1 MGGCVAHTYTVEPMD
16 QPPYPLLL
24 FPSCRSWASLLDLGS
39 CSLWPPLSCSWP
51 LRLYFAA
58 SASAVKVM
66 TTLCPPREW
75 CDAGAGPPPA
85 GSVVPPPHPAV
96 PLSLTISLALC
107 APLSFTVSRQDAV
120 IPGTDVRSSAEAP
133 GVVTPGMGEAR
144 LAWVGRVA
152 QGGSLQTHRG
162 RCCAERPPPR
172 RRSPCPAGPGPS
184 DVAEGTLSCRVQ
196 SVSSLASSWLLLVAE
211 RSPLR
216 IAFHFRQNPSV
227 LT

>member
-1 MGGCVAHTYTVEPMD
+1 MAHTYTVEPMD

-39 CSLWPPLSCSWP
+39 CSWWPPLSCSWP

-96 PLSLTISLALC
+96 PLSLNISLALC

-120 IPGTDVRSSAEAP
+120 IQGLMSGRRPRPQVWSPPAWGRQGWRGWGASHRVGLCRLTEGGAVRSAPHPGDVLPVPLDRDPPMLPRGLSHAECSLSPPWLRA
-133 GVVTPGMGEAR
+133 
-144 LAWVGRVA
+144 
-152 QGGSLQTHRG
+152 GS
-162 RCCAERPPPR
+162 
-172 RRSPCPAGPGPS
+172 
-184 DVAEGTLSCRVQ
+184 
-196 SVSSLASSWLLLVAE
+196 SSWLRE
-211 RSPLR
+211 
-216 IAFHFRQNPSV
+216 V
-227 LT
+227 L